1 MTRNPKYDV
10 SRTDEEGDD
19 EFKGKF
25 DHFAKQIHY
34 YLHHLH
40 PCPSS
45 STDIGYI
52 GLSKGRVYTCQHL
65 YLCVCPPLPQASQIL
80 RSRGIESFPVD
91 EGETHS

>member
-1 MTRNPKYDV
+1 MARNPKYV

-40 PCPSS
+40 PLVTLDCPKAVFTRVSTCTCVSVHLFPRHRKSS
-45 STDIGYI
+45 GVVE
-52 GLSKGRVYTCQHL
+52 LKV
-65 YLCVCPPLPQASQIL
+65 SQSM
-80 RSRGIESFPVD
+80 RE
-91 EGETHS
+91 ETHS